1 MRLLDTARIQ
11 EAMSDSTI
19 GHRIDYRQETGSTM
33 DDARD
38 LARQGDAEGVVV
50 IAEQQGHGR
59 GRFNRTWVSPPGLNL
74 YMTVLLRPQPSH
86 LPYMNMA
93 ATLAVHRTVADA
105 SGLPTSVK
113 WPNDVR
119 IGGRKLS
126 GILIETEFEGA
137 RLDHALIGIGI
148 NVNLDVTQYPEI
160 AETATSLRTATGCE
174 YDRSEVLLTAL
185 RNLDEWYGRVTR
197 GESLTAPW
205 AETLETLGKQVQLRW
220 RDKVIE
226 GLAESVDD
234 SGNLV
239 VVQIDGSR
247 VSAVAGEVT
256 SQV

>member
-1 MRLLDTARIQ
+1 M
-11 EAMSDSTI
+11 
-19 GHRIDYRQETGSTM
+19 
-33 DDARD
+33 
-38 LARQGDAEGVVV
+38 
-50 IAEQQGHGR
+50 
-59 GRFNRTWVSPPGLNL
+59 
-74 YMTVLLRPQPSH
+74 
-86 LPYMNMA
+86 
-93 ATLAVHRTVADA
+93 
-105 SGLPTSVK
+105 
-113 WPNDVR
+113 
-119 IGGRKLS
+119 
-126 GILIETEFEGA
+126 
-137 RLDHALIGIGI
+137 
-148 NVNLDVTQYPEI
+148 
-160 AETATSLRTATGCE
+160 
-174 YDRSEVLLTAL
+174 LLTAL